1 MYVISSSK
9 GPVLEVLK
17 RQILS
22 VFYTSEQSPIK
33 IKMQGLKGAYVQGN
47 KADRSNIT
55 TVVLS
60 GVQPQYTITIDR
72 RHVIDIP
79 NTYSVCY
86 YSITVSPEVSDI
98 GLFKTVSL
106 QGSTICKLVPALMV
120 PGSLECAVPYV
131 QKLVDFF
138 YIYVDYLTGKSNQDI
153 LIEANRVC
161 REFNF
166 SSLKVIN
173 TVASLARGIR
183 LIVRPYLALKN
194 NTYTRE
200 EAEEASDS
208 YLAKYKNGLD
218 DVVKIASKTGAIFTR
233 SFMREYV
240 KQYTHFLL
248 LSVSCEK
255 FLKITS
261 TIANQ

>member
-1 MYVISSSK
+1 MISSSK
-9 GPVLEVLK
+9 EPIPEMP
-17 RQILS
+17 RQHTLPI
-22 VFYTSEQSPIK
+22 FCTSGQSLIK
-33 IKMQGLKGAYVQGN
+33 IKMQGLKGAYVQEN
-47 KADRSNIT
+47 KTDRSNIT
-55 TVVLS
+55 TIVLS
-60 GVQPQYTITIDR
+60 GVRPQYTITIDR

-86 YSITVSPEVSDI
+86 YSITVLPEVSDI

-120 PGSLECAVPYV
+120 PGSLECAVPYI

-138 YIYVDYLTGKSNQDI
+138 YIYAEYLTGKSNQDI

-200 EAEEASDS
+200 EAGEASNS

-218 DVVKIASKTGAIFTR
+218 DVVKAASKTGAIFTR
-233 SFMREYV
+233 GFMREYV
-240 KQYTHFLL
+240 KQYTHFLI

-255 FLKITS
+255 FLKTTS
-261 TIANQ
+261 TTAH